1 MSRSFKVHA
10 ITGHWPERKKRY
22 SSTLSLSSALYGA
35 SGQRHGPV
43 ALPPGKTRYPL
54 YMRQSGPR
62 SRFGLSVE
70 NLAPTEIRSPDCPAR
85 GQSLHR
91 LSYPLIKSRRFNFSY
106 VSYFSLKVTN
116 FQEAFTITIPFS
128 IIFLSCSIYRATQEN
143 GNFKKKTNKNWR
155 NPRKKNYW
163 QKLNQYNLP
172 FKRQ

>member
-143 GNFKKKTNKNWR
+143 GNFKKKNQ
-155 NPRKKNYW
+155 
-163 QKLNQYNLP
+163 QKLKKSKKKKLLTEIEPVQLA
-172 FKRQ
+172 F